1 MEWWPHALAMIAVT
15 FGIITVIRYRGW
27 AEEMSEDTALAVRT
41 LQGLEE
47 QIAEEERLK
56 LEGTEKVLQ
65 AEEEMKRVKQR
76 LSEVQEQI
84 QQAGKRQE
92 ELELD
97 LYNATKGKTR

>member
-1 MEWWPHALAMIAVT
+1 
-15 FGIITVIRYRGW
+15 
-27 AEEMSEDTALAVRT
+27 
-41 LQGLEE
+41 
-47 QIAEEERLK
+47 
-56 LEGTEKVLQ
+56 
-65 AEEEMKRVKQR
+65 MKRVKQR

>member
-1 MEWWPHALAMIAVT
+1 MEWWTHALAMIAVA
-15 FGIITVIRYRGW
+15 FGIITVIRYRGL